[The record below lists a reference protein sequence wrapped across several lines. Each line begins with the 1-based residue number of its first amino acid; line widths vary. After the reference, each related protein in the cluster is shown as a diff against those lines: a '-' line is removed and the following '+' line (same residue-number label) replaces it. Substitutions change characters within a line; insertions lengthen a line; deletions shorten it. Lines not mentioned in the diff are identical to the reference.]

1 MTMTTT
7 MMMMTMSASS
17 LQPTALRVRYC
28 CAAAHGYDSL
38 HSMRGSTS
46 SSSEYQDSHHQ
57 AGRIARRWR
66 QQRAGQAFWA
76 AAVAVYQRSSERG
89 VERFTCHNQSIA
101 RCHAGQENINPRQAT
116 ARTHTH
122 THTTRQQRTCDRTTL
137 LHTARSLLS
146 PPKKKK
152 KKKNTHTQ
160 KAQQSS
166 LSSRRMWIGMRTH
179 THTSRRSLALV
190 QPRWITPTAIIRSMA
205 PPSLE
210 RKRSKVQILE

>member
-152 KKKNTHTQ
+152 KKKHTHKRLN
-160 KAQQSS
+160 KA
-166 LSSRRMWIGMRTH
+166 LSPVGECGLECAHTH
-179 THTSRRSLALV
+179 THRGD
-190 QPRWITPTAIIRSMA
+190 RWLWCSHDG
-205 PPSLE
+205 
-210 RKRSKVQILE
+210 